1 MLLPAAATPEP
12 VRLSALEE
20 RLPAVLLGGVHFHEL
35 DQRLWMSHHLRL
47 LVGRFSRGHTGDR
60 PEGDDHVA
68 GIRRREG
75 SMVKHPLMAAGNAYR
90 TASRAIC
97 HQIGI
102 GAHARELIHLTPP
115 KTRPQ
120 DEPGTGWLPER
131 VR

>member
-1 MLLPAAATPEP
+1 
-12 VRLSALEE
+12 
-20 RLPAVLLGGVHFHEL
+20 
-35 DQRLWMSHHLRL
+35 
-47 LVGRFSRGHTGDR
+47 
-60 PEGDDHVA
+60 
-68 GIRRREG
+68 
-75 SMVKHPLMAAGNAYR
+75 MVKHPLMAAGNAYR
-90 TASRAIC
+90 TGSRAIC